1 MSHYHHWR
9 IAEANGPMS
18 DGTCACGAVKRF
30 PNSEAAAF
38 EMAGRG
44 FSFGN
49 MTPSPGG
56 NTKGAPVSS
65 RSAERTMAR

>member
-1 MSHYHHWR
+1 
-9 IAEANGPMS
+9 
-18 DGTCACGAVKRF
+18 
-30 PNSEAAAF
+30 
-38 EMAGRG
+38 
-44 FSFGN
+44 